1 MKRKARIGIS
11 GSIIVDEGGMF
22 PGYERA
28 YVNDDYIKSVIKAGG
43 IPVIIPLIK
52 DENDIKE
59 QLEMVD
65 GIIISGGHDVN
76 PLLYGEEPSQKLG
89 GILPKRDDFDI
100 NLINLAMEA
109 KKPILGICRGH
120 QLLNVVNGGSLYQ
133 DLSFIEG
140 CYIKHNQASLSNIP
154 THTIKIKEGTKLRE
168 ILEEETMCNSF
179 HHLAIKEVA
188 KGFIASAISNDG
200 IVEAIEY
207 EGEEFVMGVQWHPE
221 MMSAEN
227 KNMLS
232 IFTKL
237 VEVCLNKI

>member
-1 MKRKARIGIS
+1 MKRKARIGVS
-11 GSIIVDEGGMF
+11 GSIIVDDGGMF
-22 PGYERA
+22 PGYERS

-52 DENDIKE
+52 SEKDIKE
-59 QLEMVD
+59 QLDMVD

-100 NLINLAMEA
+100 NLIRLAMEA

-154 THTIKIKEGTKLRE
+154 THTIKIKKGTKLRE
-168 ILEEETMCNSF
+168 ILGEETICNSF

-188 KGFIASAISNDG
+188 KGFIASAVSKDG
-200 IVEAIEY
+200 IVEAIEH

-237 VEVCLNKI
+237 VEACLNKI

>member
-11 GSIIVDEGGMF
+11 GSIIVDDGGMF
-22 PGYERA
+22 PGYERS

-52 DENDIKE
+52 SEKDIKE
-59 QLEMVD
+59 QLDMVD

-100 NLINLAMEA
+100 NLIRLAMEA

-154 THTIKIKEGTKLRE
+154 THTIKIKKGTKLRE
-168 ILEEETMCNSF
+168 ILGEETMCNSF

-188 KGFIASAISNDG
+188 KGFIASAVSKDG
-200 IVEAIEY
+200 IVEAIEH

-237 VEVCLNKI
+237 VEACLNKI